1 MTDLHLISIDS
12 DGSEPESDGIL
23 KRAAVEAAQN
33 RSRCVTMLKCH
44 FSHSSAHCGS
54 KASAHFGTWTSCA
67 SPDWRGHLFRR
78 DLFPSAGLNL
88 SRSRCH
94 SSVSDPGHL
103 WTSQTR
109 PQSEHDGPSS
119 KFCQLFSCTPV
130 VCSGAALLPSCHNMP
145 WMQNKPWLCTEL
157 NGVPVLLPLL
167 YCFRTK
173 LSFLIYK
180 TMHFLMIHKW
190 GFKLLFFHSVDTL
203 TVSINIVK

>member
-1 MTDLHLISIDS
+1 MPLLTDTWVKGISTFWNMNFLRVS
-12 DGSEPESDGIL
+12 WLTATP
-23 KRAAVEAAQN
+23 VPPWP
-33 RSRCVTMLKCH
+33 V
-44 FSHSSAHCGS
+44 
-54 KASAHFGTWTSCA
+54 
-67 SPDWRGHLFRR
+67 
-78 DLFPSAGLNL
+78 SAGLNL

-109 PQSEHDGPSS
+109 PQSEHDGRTS
-119 KFCQLFSCTPV
+119 KFCQLFSCRPV
-130 VCSGAALLPSCHNMP
+130 ICSSSALLPSCHNMP
-145 WMQNKPWLCTEL
+145 RMQNKPWLCTEL
-157 NGVPVLLPLL
+157 NGVPVLLLLL

-203 TVSINIVK
+203 AVSINIVK